1 MSQPL
6 KPPVGDKVH
15 LSQYDPRYIDGD
27 WNKKLAAEKIKENT
41 TVSSELAYKLYAENH
56 RSVLLVLQGMDTSGK
71 DGTIRTV
78 MSGVN
83 PQSFQITSFKQ
94 PSSEELD
101 HDFLWRIHK
110 AVPRRG
116 EIGIFNRSHY
126 EDVLIVRVHKLISEE
141 QWRGRYHIINE
152 FEELLADGGMTFIKC
167 FLHISKD
174 EQRKRLQKRLDDPH
188 KRWKFNKSDL
198 AERLLWDE
206 YQRAY
211 EDAITRCNTKHA
223 PWYIIPS
230 DRKWYRNLVVSQIL
244 RETLE
249 KLNPKFPEAEP
260 GLENIVVE

>member
-6 KPPVGDKVH
+6 IPPFDHQVK
-15 LSQYDPRYIDGD
+15 LSDYDTRSINGE
-27 WNKKLAAEKIKENT
+27 WTKESAEAQIAENT
-41 TVSSELAYKLYAENH
+41 TASTDLAYRLYAEN
-56 RSVLLVLQGMDTSGK
+56 RRCVLLVLQGMDTSGK

-78 MSGVN
+78 MTGVN

-110 AVPRRG
+110 AVPNRG

-126 EDVLIVRVHKLISEE
+126 EDVLVVRVHKLISEE

-152 FEELLADGGMTFIKC
+152 FESLLAAGGMTFIKC

-174 EQRKRLQKRLDDPH
+174 EQRERLQKRLDNPN
-188 KRWKFNKSDL
+188 KRWKFSTGDL
-198 AERLLWDE
+198 AERKLWDE
-206 YQRAY
+206 YQLAY
-211 EDAITRCNTKHA
+211 EDALTHCNTKHA
-223 PWYIIPS
+223 PWHIIPS

-249 KLNPKFPEAEP
+249 RMDPQFPAAEP
-260 GLENIVVE
+260 GLENITVE